1 MEKRNIIIT
10 YVLLLLIIV
19 VLLIM
24 VFYYKGKA
32 NKACPKCEIRNTNN
46 INNNTNQN
54 NNIKKNDDVNENI
67 INTGKTLWNNTYN
80 LYWNFMKNVKT
91 TEISLGENKI
101 NNMND
106 FNFASLTDNALKELY
121 DSLGVK
127 NSNGTYYIESLRT
140 KGDETY
146 MISEITLKENKDN
159 KITYNVES
167 KYCASGDKSNCKDIA
182 SVNNSFIIIKENN
195 NYKVESFILPD

>member
-10 YVLLLLIIV
+10 YILLIVIII

-24 VFYYKGKA
+24 VFYYKGLS
-32 NKACPKCEIRNTNN
+32 NKVCPKCENNNTSTTT
-46 INNNTNQN
+46 NTNQN
-54 NNIKKNDDVNENI
+54 NNELPKEEDI

-80 LYWNFMKNVKT
+80 LYWNFMKNIKY

-106 FNFASLTDNALKELY
+106 FNFTSLTNNALNELY
-121 DSLGVK
+121 NSLNIK
-127 NSNGTYYIESLRT
+127 NNNGTYYIDSIRT
-140 KGDETY
+140 EGDPTY

-159 KITYNVES
+159 KIIYNVES
-167 KYCASGDKSNCKDIA
+167 KYCASGEKNNCKDIA
-182 SVNNSFIIIKENN
+182 NVNNDFIIIKVND
-195 NYKVESFILPD
+195 NYKVESFVLPD

>member
-24 VFYYKGKA
+24 VFYYKEKA
-32 NKACPKCEIRNTNN
+32 NKACPKCEIRTTNN

-67 INTGKTLWNNTYN
+67 INTGKTLWNSTYN

-91 TEISLGENKI
+91 TEISLGENRI

-121 DSLGVK
+121 NSLGVK

-182 SVNNSFIIIKENN
+182 SVNNDFIIIKENN